1 MRLTWYDAII
11 RIRVKRLIF
20 NILSTIM
27 SGREVSRHY
36 HNIILIRGFS
46 P

>member
-27 SGREVSRHY
+27 SGREVSRPY